1 MNRVAIYIILILSF
15 SAMASFTAIASEQ
28 HKTKLVDQVLNGTQG
43 GRWQVIHIPQ
53 SWQKKYWK
61 DAKFQSLY
69 LALRGPHPDDLGNYA
84 PCSAPSRLLLGTE
97 NDEGDRKEY
106 LLRCLDICSAQDNEQ
121 KVYRGLWARNTNLE
135 GITAQ
140 LLQGG
145 KIEVIEHF
153 REILGAN
160 RKQISD
166 ISVVEKNRYGEEKRL
181 RTHLLGAQDFASAI
195 KQEDESACMGREL
208 NPLF

>member
-1 MNRVAIYIILILSF
+1 MNRVTIYVILILSF
-15 SAMASFTAIASEQ
+15 SAAALTTAIAAEQ
-28 HKTKLVDQVLNGTQG
+28 NKAKVVEEVLNGTQG

-61 DAKFQSLY
+61 NTKFQSLY

-84 PCSAPSRLLLGTE
+84 PCTAPSRILLGTE

-106 LLRCLDICSAQDNEQ
+106 LLRCLDICSAQDNEK
-121 KVYRGLWARNTNLE
+121 KVYRDLWARNTNLE

-145 KIEVIEHF
+145 QIEVVEHF
-153 REILGAN
+153 REILGVN

-166 ISVVEKNRYGEEKRL
+166 MNLVEKNRYGEEKRL
-181 RTHLLGAQDFASAI
+181 RTHLLGPLDFASAI
-195 KQEDESACMGREL
+195 KQEDGSACMGREL
-208 NPLF
+208 NPPF